1 MVDSIECRRNAEYY
15 FRLSE
20 ISRSKKQK
28 RIFEQLAAEWLRLSN
43 LTARQEAR
51 NARENRAAAA

>member
-1 MVDSIECRRNAEYY
+1 MLDSMECRRNAEYY

-20 ISRSKKQK
+20 ISRTKKQK
-28 RIFEQLAAEWLRLSN
+28 GIFEQLAVEWLRVSN

-51 NARENRAAAA
+51 TARENRAAAA